1 MAAAS
6 SLLSQDQ
13 CLCSICL
20 DVFIDP
26 VTTPCGH
33 NFCKTCIT
41 QHWNCNVRCVCP
53 LCNEAFIRRPE
64 MKVNTFIS
72 EMVAAIRQSAENHA
86 SRRSEP
92 ADKPGDVECDICT
105 GTKLKAI
112 KSCLK
117 CEASYCQAHLEPHLT
132 AERLKSHQLIQPV
145 ANLDDRMCRQHHK
158 SLELFCKTDQM
169 CLCVL
174 CTVLNHKNH
183 SFVPLKE
190 AYEGKKVELEKST
203 AEIRQKIRQ
212 RQVKILEIEQSAML
226 NRQAAGR
233 KRAEGVQVFAALK
246 QCVEKSQA
254 DFIKTIEEKQK
265 SAEKQAEDF
274 IKELQQDISELV
286 ERAAELE
293 LLSHTEDHLHLL
305 QSYPCI
311 CTAPP
316 TKDWTWVR
324 VHHWSHEGSLV
335 KAVAQLEETISKEV
349 KKLLEVELK
358 RIQKFAVDVTLD
370 PDTAH
375 PNLILSDDKKQVHC
389 GDVTMYFPDNTQRF
403 DTSLFVLGK
412 PSLSSGRFYYEVS
425 VQGRSGWELGMARKS
440 IRKKGEIRP
449 KPQDGYWTVG
459 LWNGCIYYTVDDFP
473 VSLSLKSKPEKV
485 GVFVDYEE
493 GLVSFYDVDAA
504 ALIFSFTGCSFLHK
518 LLPIVCPYPNADY
531 SYSPPLIISAVYQTD
546 HLLCRTN

>member
-72 EMVAAIRQSAENHA
+72 EMVAAIRQSAKNKA
-86 SRRSEP
+86 GRRSEQP
-92 ADKPGDVECDICT
+92 AAKPGDVNCDICT
-105 GTKLKAI
+105 GTKLKAM

-145 ANLDDRMCRQHHK
+145 ANLDDRMCRKHHK
-158 SLELFCKTDQM
+158 PLELFCKTDQM
-169 CLCVL
+169 CLCML
-174 CTVLNHKNH
+174 CAVFDHTDHR
-183 SFVPLKE
+183 FVPLKE
-190 AYEGKKVELEKST
+190 EYKGKKVELEKT
-203 AEIRQKIRQ
+203 LAEIRQTIQQ
-212 RQVKILEIEQSAML
+212 RQVKIQEIEQSAML
-226 NRQAAGR
+226 NREAVDK
-233 KRAEGVQVFAALK
+233 KRAEGVQVFATLK
-246 QCVEKSQA
+246 QVVEKSQA

-274 IKELQQDISELV
+274 IKELRQDISELV
-286 ERAAELE
+286 ERAAEVE

-305 QSYPCI
+305 HSYPYI

-324 VHHWSHEGSLV
+324 VHQWSHEGSLV

-375 PNLILSDDKKQVHC
+375 PNFILSDNKKQVHC
-389 GDVTMYFPDNTQRF
+389 GDVRKNLPDNAQRF
-403 DTSLFVLGK
+403 DTSGCVLGK
-412 PSLSSGRFYYEVS
+412 PSFSSGRIYYEVK
-425 VQGRSGWELGMARKS
+425 VKGKTDCAFGVARES
-440 IRKKGEIRP
+440 IRRKGVVIT
-449 KPQDGYWTVG
+449 KPQDGYWTVR
-459 LWNGCIYYTVDDFP
+459 LRNGKGFLALAGPP
-473 VSLSLKSKPEKV
+473 VSLSVKSKPERV

-493 GLVSFYDVDAA
+493 GLVSFYDVDAK
-504 ALIFSFTGCSFLHK
+504 ALLFSFTGCSFLHK
-518 LLPIVCPYPNADY
+518 LLPYFSLYPNSGGSKPA
-531 SYSPPLIISAVYQTD
+531 PLIISAVNHT
-546 HLLCRTN
+546 R